1 MLPFIY
7 NAVKLSWHVH
17 SVITFSPSIK
27 DIANRKTCTVQQ
39 EIFVSEK
46 FRQKRP
52 SGSSSGIYFRQ
63 MSVVAHLLFG
73 RSVVALLLI
82 VYLHIHE
89 PF

>member
-1 MLPFIY
+1 M
-7 NAVKLSWHVH
+7 
-17 SVITFSPSIK
+17 
-27 DIANRKTCTVQQ
+27 KTTVQQ

-52 SGSSSGIYFRQ
+52 SGSSSGTYFRQ
-63 MSVVAHLLFG
+63 KPVVARLLFA

-89 PF
+89 YF

>member
-1 MLPFIY
+1 MQCRQ
-7 NAVKLSWHVH
+7 
-17 SVITFSPSIK
+17 FS
-27 DIANRKTCTVQQ
+27 DTVQQ

-63 MSVVAHLLFG
+63 TPVVARLLFG

-82 VYLHIHE
+82 VYLRISD
-89 PF
+89 PTLIVYKKI